1 MAKRSAKKRTSARD
15 NFVSEQSIDT
25 YVANNYIKEKKRIYS
40 LENAVG
46 RDICE
51 VLKEMGSLNIQ
62 LKDIA
67 VLIGMPTKKLK
78 EMMDKGEKDFEED
91 LYSEERNMYV
101 AYKYGV
107 KSLEATTVLSL
118 MKKHPDKLL
127 ETVNPEV
134 YSDKISDRYEMP
146 VININVS
153 DKKEVDLDAIR
164 QRVMLENKQIEEEK
178 MGE

>member
-67 VLIGMPTKKLK
+67 VLIGIPTKKLK
-78 EMMDKGEKDFEED
+78 DMMDKGEKDFEED
-91 LYSEERNMYV
+91 LYSEERDMYV

-134 YSDKISDRYEMP
+134 YSDKIADRYEMP

-153 DKKEVDLDAIR
+153 DKKEVDLNAIR

>member
-1 MAKRSAKKRTSARD
+1 MAKGSAKKGTSARD
-15 NFVSEQSIDT
+15 NFISEQSIDT
-25 YVANNYIKEKKRIYS
+25 YVANNYIKERKKVLS
-40 LENAVG
+40 LERAVNKN
-46 RDICE
+46 ICE
-51 VLKEMGSLNIQ
+51 VLQELGALNLQ

-67 VLIGMPTKKLK
+67 VLIGIPAKKLK

-91 LYSEERNMYV
+91 LYSEEREMYV

-107 KSLEATTVLSL
+107 KSLEATAVLSL
-118 MKKHPDKLL
+118 MHKHPDKLL

-134 YSDKISDRYEMP
+134 YSDKVADKYEMP

-164 QRVMLENKQIEEEK
+164 QRVMQENKMLEEEK